1 MDTSLASWL
10 LIALALA
17 LANLPFFNE
26 NVFGLIPLKR
36 RGLAAPDQAPDAP
49 RLKPLWVRLLEL
61 IVLYFVVGAV
71 ARLLEGRIG
80 NVFDQAREFYMLT
93 VPLFVT
99 LAFPGFVLRY
109 LRKRHH

>member
-1 MDTSLASWL
+1 MDVSLASWL
-10 LIALALA
+10 VIALALV

-26 NVFGLIPLKR
+26 SVFGLIPLKR
-36 RGLAAPDQAPDAP
+36 AQPGIARRKA
-49 RLKPLWVRLLEL
+49 LWVRLLEL
-61 IVLYFVVGAV
+61 IVLYFVVGAA

-80 NVFDQAREFYMLT
+80 GVFVQSREFYMLT

>member
-1 MDTSLASWL
+1 MDVSLASWL
-10 LIALALA
+10 VIALALV

-26 NVFGLIPLKR
+26 NVFGVIPLK
-36 RGLAAPDQAPDAP
+36 APAPGAV

-61 IVLYFVVGAV
+61 LVLYFVLGAV

-80 NVFDQAREFYMLT
+80 NVFEQAKEFYMLT

-99 LAFPGFVLRY
+99 LAFPGFIMRY
-109 LRKRHH
+109 LRKRQH

>member
-1 MDTSLASWL
+1 MDVSLASWL
-10 LIALALA
+10 VIALALA

-26 NVFGLIPLKR
+26 NVFGLIPLKHL
-36 RGLAAPDQAPDAP
+36 GLAPRGQTPDVVHT
-49 RLKPLWVRLLEL
+49 KPLWVRLLEL
-61 IVLYFVVGAV
+61 VVLYFVVGAV

-80 NVFDQAREFYMLT
+80 NVFDQTKEFYMLT

-99 LAFPGFVLRY
+99 LAFPGFVVRY